1 MLLMMLVAAT
11 GGLLCASPA
20 HATTTVNDY
29 PYASSGVDQV
39 DRWNFYTRE
48 CTSFVAWRINNDA
61 HVAFTNQY
69 GGVTWGNAG
78 NWANAARQVG
88 VPVDSTPV
96 VGSVAVFP
104 GNVDGAGELGH
115 VAWVTGVG
123 NGTIT
128 VEDYNYADSYNGN
141 TYYNYGQHS
150 VATAG
155 LSFIHFGTIGKQGGA
170 ETWENPHT
178 GKLLDLDHSNPADGT
193 KIDIFTGNGTNAQ
206 YWIRSSWPGGYYKIS
221 NRATGK
227 CVDIAGPS
235 KDAGAAVHSWSCY
248 TADSQL
254 WSWVAKGTT
263 FDGWPVYQIHNKFSG
278 KCLAIAG
285 SGTSDGT
292 GLQQQTCTS
301 DWSQEW
307 F

>member
-1 MLLMMLVAAT
+1 MVLVLLAAVS
-11 GGLLCASPA
+11 GWLLSASQA
-20 HATTTVNDY
+20 FATTTVNDY
-29 PYASSGVDQV
+29 PYASSAVDQV

-61 HVAFTNQY
+61 HVAFSNQY

-78 NWANAARQVG
+78 NWANAARQAG
-88 VPVDSTPV
+88 VPVDTQPV

-104 GNVDGAGELGH
+104 GGVDGAGSYGH

-128 VEDYNYADSYNGN
+128 VEDYNFASPANGN

-170 ETWENPHT
+170 ENWVNPHT
-178 GKLLDLDHSNPADGT
+178 GKYLDLDHGNSADGT
-193 KIDIFTGNGTNAQ
+193 QIQIFSQTGTNAQ
-206 YWIRSSWPGGYYKIS
+206 YWIRTSWPGGYYKVS
-221 NRATGK
+221 NRAAGK
-227 CVDIAGPS
+227 CMDVVGPS
-235 KDAGAAVHSWSCY
+235 TSDAAAVHGWSCY
-248 TADSQL
+248 ASDSQL

-263 FDGWPVYQIHNKFSG
+263 HDGWPVYQIRNKYSG
-278 KCLAIAG
+278 KCLAIPG
-285 SGTSDGT
+285 SSTADGT
-292 GLQQQTCTS
+292 GLQQKTCTN